1 MTELIKVADL
11 KAELESLPDDL
22 PVFMFDLHT
31 DEAYPLVQVDPT
43 ISDRIDLNFSSAEQ
57 KLYRAHVA
65 VYHSFTVLAP
75 NEEEAQRMASE
86 GVNWDDHIKDCEIKI
101 EEENADDTE

>member
-1 MTELIKVADL
+1 MNELLKVADL

-31 DEAYPLVQVDPT
+31 DEAYPLQRVDPT
-43 ISDRIDLNFSSAEQ
+43 ISDRIDLNFSSEEQ

-75 NEEEAQRMASE
+75 NEEEAHRIASE
-86 GVNWDDHIKDCEIKI
+86 DVNWDDHVTGCSLDI
-101 EEENADDTE
+101 EEENADDVE